1 MGMLTGGLASE
12 AYDRSYTDRQLIRRI
27 SIYFAPHW
35 RRVLIVVTMVLL
47 ISLITTLV
55 PVLIS
60 RGIDAL
66 DTNPATALL
75 ISLAAL
81 VAVLG
86 ACSWAFNF
94 VRLRLAARAVGDV
107 VLALREDAFRAVLR
121 HDRAFFDQYSSGRIV
136 SRITSDTQDFATVV
150 TLTVEL
156 LSQLVLVLVITLVL
170 FFIEWRMALL
180 VLAIGPVVI
189 LVALGF
195 RQLARWTM
203 RQSQRATADVNAII
217 QETLSGIAVAK
228 NFRQEGTIFSDFRT
242 TNDLAYRVQLRRG
255 MVFGSIF
262 PLLNTLS
269 GAGTALVVYVG
280 GLLVLEG
287 SVTVGNWYLFVQ
299 SLTIF
304 FYPLTSVASF
314 WGQFQQGLAASERVF
329 ALIDAEP
336 KLQQYASEP
345 VGGLRGEIMFDGV
358 TFAYG
363 GEAGNQ
369 RAESGEHRAQRE
381 ETSASAPQTAHQA
394 ERFSA
399 TASARAESGEH
410 RAQREE
416 TSASAPQTA
425 HQAERFSA
433 TASARAESTEHR
445 AQREETSASAPQT
458 AHQAERFSATA
469 SATTSASAGGAA
481 AVLRDFTLHIPAGQ
495 SLAIVGHTGAG
506 KSSLVKLITRA
517 YEFQGGQILID
528 GRDIRSL
535 DLGSYRRALGLVP
548 QQPFLFAGTVA
559 DNIRY
564 GRPEASAAEVE
575 AAARALG
582 DGSWVDDLPQGLQS
596 EVGERGARLSLGQ
609 RQLVALARVTFHNPA
624 ILLLDEATASIDP
637 ITEAQVQIGLLS
649 VLRGR
654 TSIVIAHR
662 LSTVRAADRIIV
674 LRAGQIIESG
684 QHDELL
690 AQGGHYAE
698 LYATYF
704 RHQVVA

>member
-1 MGMLTGGLASE
+1 MGMITGGLVSE

-27 SIYFAPHW
+27 GAYFGLHG
-35 RRVLIVVTMVLL
+35 RRVAVVTCMVVL

-55 PVLIS
+55 PFLIS

-66 DTNPATALL
+66 DASPGTALL
-75 ISLAAL
+75 VGLAAL
-81 VAVLG
+81 VSMLG
-86 ACSWAFNF
+86 ALNWLFNF
-94 VRLRLAARAVGDV
+94 IRLRLAARAVGDV

-156 LSQLVLVLVITLVL
+156 LSQMVLVLVITVVL

-195 RQLARWTM
+195 RRLARWAM
-203 RQSQRATADVNAII
+203 LQSQRATAEVNSII

-228 NFRQEGTIFSDFRT
+228 NFRQEGAIFSDFRA

-255 MVFGSIF
+255 LVFGSIF

-269 GAGTALVVYVG
+269 GAGTAIVVYVG
-280 GLLVLEG
+280 GLLVLDG
-287 SVTVGNWYLFVQ
+287 SVSVGNWYLFVQ

-304 FYPLTSVASF
+304 FYPLTSIASF

-336 KLQQYASEP
+336 KLRQQGDEP
-345 VGGLRGEIMFDGV
+345 TGALHGELVFENVMFGYGAGQGDTGTRGHGAGAV
-358 TFAYG
+358 TPTPQDIG
-363 GEAGNQ
+363 Q
-369 RAESGEHRAQRE
+369 EH
-381 ETSASAPQTAHQA
+381 APQP
-394 ERFSA
+394 RVPVS
-399 TASARAESGEH
+399 S
-410 RAQREE
+410 
-416 TSASAPQTA
+416 P
-425 HQAERFSA
+425 
-433 TASARAESTEHR
+433 
-445 AQREETSASAPQT
+445 
-458 AHQAERFSATA
+458 
-469 SATTSASAGGAA
+469 
-481 AVLRDFTLHIPAGQ
+481 AVLDNFTLHIPAGQ

-506 KSSLVKLITRA
+506 KSSLVKLIARA
-517 YEFQGGQILID
+517 YEFQGGRILVD
-528 GRDIRSL
+528 GRDIRQL

-548 QQPFLFAGTVA
+548 QQPFLFAGSVI

-575 AAARALG
+575 AATRALG
-582 DGSWVDDLPQGLQS
+582 DGTWVDDLPEGLQS

-609 RQLVALARVTFHNPA
+609 RQLVALARVLFHNPA

-649 VLRGR
+649 VMRGR
-654 TSIVIAHR
+654 TSVVIAHR

-674 LRAGQIIESG
+674 LESGRIIESG
-684 QHDELL
+684 QHEELL

-698 LYATYF
+698 LYQTYF
-704 RHQVVA
+704 RHQSAEYRPEQADVEA